1 LSDFSDLGVPTSLVT
16 ILAAQGITVPTP
28 IQKATLPDSFAG
40 RDVLGRGRTGSG
52 KTFAFLLPMVGRL
65 AASNRKPRPGAPRA
79 LILAPTRELV
89 GQIEASL
96 KPLAAEF
103 GLTTQ
108 TIFGGVGQGPQVNG
122 LRRGVDVILACPGR
136 LEDLIQQGHCSLKD
150 IEITILDEADHMA
163 DLGFLPAVRR
173 LLQATPPKSQRL
185 LFSATLD
192 NAVDQLVKKFLNNP
206 VTHEADSAQSP
217 VAKMDHHVLHVRRES
232 RLPILIDLTRAP
244 GRTVIFTRTKHGAKA
259 LARQLNANGVPTV
272 DLHGNLSQ
280 NARTRNMEAFHS
292 GKATTLVATDVAARG
307 IHVDDVALVVHADPP
322 SEHKAYL
329 HRSGRTARA
338 GAEGTVVTL
347 MTDDQVRDVRALARA
362 AGIKPTTTVVGDA
375 FHPILKS
382 LAPGE
387 RTEVPGGLVVEAPAS
402 NGGGN
407 GGGGRSGGGGGRNRS
422 RSGGGSGGGQARSG
436 GQGGS
441 RSGGQ
446 GGSRSGGQGGQ
457 AKSGTSSQG
466 GTRSGGGQGGGQSSG
481 GGQRRTSTGPGR
493 SAGGSGSHSA
503 SSFSRG
509 R

>member
-1 LSDFSDLGVPTSLVT
+1 LKLLSDFSSLGVPTSLATV
-16 ILAAQGITVPTP
+16 LASQGITTPTP
-28 IQKATLPDSFAG
+28 IQQATLPDSLAG

-52 KTFAFLLPMVGRL
+52 KTFAFLLPMVARL
-65 AASNRKPRPGAPRA
+65 AASGRKPRPGAPRA

-103 GLTTQ
+103 GLSTQ

-173 LLQATPPKSQRL
+173 LLQATPPRSQRL

-217 VAKMDHHVLHVRRES
+217 VAKMDHHVFHVRRES
-232 RLPILIDLTRAP
+232 RLPILVDLTRAP
-244 GRTVIFTRTKHGAKA
+244 GRTVVFTRTKHGAKA

-292 GKATTLVATDVAARG
+292 GAATTLVATDVAARG

-338 GAEGTVVTL
+338 GAEGTVITL

-375 FHPILKS
+375 AHPILKTI
-382 LAPGE
+382 APGV
-387 RTEVPGGLVVEAPAS
+387 RTEVPGGLKVETPSQPARAA
-402 NGGGN
+402 GT
-407 GGGGRSGGGGGRNRS
+407 GGGRNRS
-422 RSGGGSGGGQARSG
+422 RSRSGGGASGGQGGGARSGGGQGGSRSGGGSGQARSG
-436 GQGGS
+436 GQGGGS
-441 RSGGQ
+441 RSGGGQ

-457 AKSGTSSQG
+457 
-466 GTRSGGGQGGGQSSG
+466 
-481 GGQRRTSTGPGR
+481 RRTA
-493 SAGGSGSHSA
+493 SAGGGGSHSA

>member
-1 LSDFSDLGVPTSLVT
+1 LSDFSSLGVPTP
-16 ILAAQGITVPTP
+16 LATVLAVQGITTPTP
-28 IQKATLPDSFAG
+28 IQQATLPDSLAG

-52 KTFAFLLPMVGRL
+52 KTYAFLLPMVARL
-65 AASNRKPRPGAPRA
+65 AASGRKPRPGAPRA

-108 TIFGGVGQGPQVNG
+108 TVFGGVGQNPQVNG
-122 LRRGVDVILACPGR
+122 LRRGADVVLACPGR
-136 LEDLIQQGHCSLKD
+136 LEDLIGQGHCTLKD

-192 NAVDQLVKKFLNNP
+192 NAVDQLVKKFLTNP

-217 VAKMDHHVLHVRRES
+217 VAKMDHHVFHVKRES
-232 RLPILIDLTRAP
+232 RLPILVDLTRAP
-244 GRTVIFTRTKHGAKA
+244 GRTVVFTRTKHGAKA

-292 GKATTLVATDVAARG
+292 GAATTLVATDVAARG

-338 GAEGTVVTL
+338 GAEGTVITL

-375 FHPILKS
+375 SHPVLKQ

-387 RTEVPGGLVVEAPAS
+387 RVEVPGGLKIEVPGQQPGAGAKAKQGS
-402 NGGGN
+402 
-407 GGGGRSGGGGGRNRS
+407 GGGRNRS
-422 RSGGGSGGGQARSG
+422 RSRSRGGNAGGSGAPAAGQGGQGGQRRSGGSGNGGQARTG
-436 GQGGS
+436 GQGGGQR
-441 RSGGQ
+441 RS
-446 GGSRSGGQGGQ
+446 SGGQGGQ
-457 AKSGTSSQG
+457 R
-466 GTRSGGGQGGGQSSG
+466 RS
-481 GGQRRTSTGPGR
+481 
-493 SAGGSGSHSA
+493 GGSGSGGHSA
-503 SSFSRG
+503 ASFSRG